1 MIRLLLVDDHK
12 MLRQSLRTLLAAEPD
27 IEVVD
32 DVQDGEDALLSI
44 IRFKPDVVLMDII
57 MPRLGG
63 IETIHRIV
71 ERRLQ
76 TKVLILSSHN
86 ARRFVTHALN
96 GGAMGYITKTAGFKE
111 LTEGI
116 RVVATGQSFLSSD
129 VALML
134 TTGPV
139 DPMLATG
146 PVDKQPQAKLGRR
159 EVEVLKLIAQGET
172 SRAIAG
178 NLCITNGT
186 VEMHRYNIMHKLG
199 LHNSADL
206 TLYAIYEG
214 LIPI

>member
-1 MIRLLLVDDHK
+1 
-12 MLRQSLRTLLAAEPD
+12 
-27 IEVVD
+27 
-32 DVQDGEDALLSI
+32 
-44 IRFKPDVVLMDII
+44 
-57 MPRLGG
+57 
-63 IETIHRIV
+63 
-71 ERRLQ
+71 
-76 TKVLILSSHN
+76 
-86 ARRFVTHALN
+86 
-96 GGAMGYITKTAGFKE
+96 MGYITKAAGFKE

-116 RVVATGQSFLSSD
+116 RVVATGQSYLSSD

-134 TTGPV
+134 
-139 DPMLATG
+139 ATG
-146 PVDKQPQAKLGRR
+146 PVDEQPQAKLGRR
-159 EVEVLKLIAQGET
+159 EIEVLKLIAQGET

>member
-12 MLRQSLRTLLAAEPD
+12 MLRQSLRTLLAVEPD

-96 GGAMGYITKTAGFKE
+96 GGAMGYITKAAGFKE

-116 RVVATGQSFLSSD
+116 RVVATGQSYLSSD

-134 TTGPV
+134 ATGSV

-146 PVDKQPQAKLGRR
+146 PVDEQPQAKLGRR
-159 EVEVLKLIAQGET
+159 EIEVLKLIAQGET